1 MPFDDRDSRD
11 VFADM
16 RRDMHRSRED
26 NDLFWREQR
35 VRMDET
41 FERISGD
48 DARLAL
54 RRIDDDR
61 ASLARQ
67 RAFDDRMERF
77 RHDMDR
83 RFGHR

>member
-1 MPFDDRDSRD
+1 MSFGHRTGD

-16 RRDMHRSRED
+16 RRDMDRSRED
-26 NDLFWREQR
+26 SDLFWREHR

-41 FERISGD
+41 FGRI
-48 DARLAL
+48 DADEARRAR
-54 RRIDDDR
+54 RRIEDDR
-61 ASLARQ
+61 RSIESR

-83 RFGHR
+83 RFGRR